1 MCIASLTDKP
11 VAKKIPDII
20 VIVILDFKYVP
31 TFLIHSRL
39 LSAVRRNLD
48 SSSAPVVQKVDRAII
63 SYPLNTLY
71 QVDNAIGWI
80 NT

>member
-11 VAKKIPDII
+11 VAKKKIPDII
-20 VIVILDFKYVP
+20 VIVIL
-31 TFLIHSRL
+31 LSNMSLHSRL

-71 QVDNAIGWI
+71 QMDNAVGWI

>member
-1 MCIASLTDKP
+1 MSLRP
-11 VAKKIPDII
+11 
-20 VIVILDFKYVP
+20 L
-31 TFLIHSRL
+31 L

-48 SSSAPVVQKVDRAII
+48 SLSAPVVQKVDRAII

-71 QVDNAIGWI
+71 QVDNTIGWI